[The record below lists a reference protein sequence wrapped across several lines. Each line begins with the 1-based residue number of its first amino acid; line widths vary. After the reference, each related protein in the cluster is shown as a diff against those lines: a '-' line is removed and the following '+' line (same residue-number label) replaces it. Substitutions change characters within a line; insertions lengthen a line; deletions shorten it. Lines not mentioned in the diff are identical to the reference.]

1 VGGKVIPV
9 SGNYAVA
16 YAAKAVD
23 VDVVA
28 AYPITPQT
36 AVVEKLAEFV
46 ANGELD
52 AEFIHV
58 ESEHSALSAVVGAS
72 AAGARVFTATS
83 SQGLLLMYEV
93 MHIAS
98 TMRLPVVMSI
108 ATRAISAPINIWC
121 DHSDFMAASDT
132 GWIMLMALNA
142 QEAHDLTVA
151 AFRVAEDPEVEL
163 PVAVGYDGF
172 WVSHT
177 VEPVEVLE
185 KDEALKYAPKRRRQ
199 YVLDPERPLTM
210 GPLASPDWYFEF
222 RVQLYDAV
230 ERSREVI
237 LRAFDE
243 FRKSFGRVYK
253 PVDGYFTDNADLVL
267 ISMGSA
273 SGTALTYVEE
283 ARRSG
288 VRVGLVNIR
297 QFRPFP
303 EEELY
308 KHLEGAGVVAVV
320 DRALNPG
327 SAFVGP
333 LYSDVVLTLFKRGLD
348 IPVLDFVVG
357 LGGRAVTRR
366 DFDEITKRSLAYL
379 GKRMKNIKQH
389 YAFIGVRE

>member
-1 VGGKVIPV
+1 VGRKVIPL

-23 VDVVA
+23 VDVIA

-83 SQGLLLMYEV
+83 AQGLLLMYEI

-132 GWIMLMALNA
+132 GWVMFMALNA

-151 AFRVAEDPEVEL
+151 AYRIAEDPEVEL

-172 WVSHT
+172 WLSHT
-177 VEPVEVLE
+177 VEPVEVLDT
-185 KDEALKYAPKRRRQ
+185 DEALKYAPKRYRQ
-199 YVLDPERPLTM
+199 YVLDPERPITM

-222 RVQLYDAV
+222 RVQLHEAV
-230 ERSREVI
+230 EKSREVI

-243 FRKSFGRVYK
+243 FGRSFGRTYR
-253 PVDGYFTDNADLVL
+253 PVDGYYTEDATVVL

-273 SGTALTYVEE
+273 SGTALAYVEE

-288 VRVGLVNIR
+288 VKVGLVNVR

-308 KHLEGAGVVAVV
+308 KHVERAGVVAVV
-320 DRALNPG
+320 DRAINSG

-333 LYSDVVLTLFKRGLD
+333 LYSDVALTLFKRGYD

-366 DFDEITKRSLAYL
+366 DFDEITRRSLAYL
-379 GKRMKNIKQH
+379 GKRMRDVKQH